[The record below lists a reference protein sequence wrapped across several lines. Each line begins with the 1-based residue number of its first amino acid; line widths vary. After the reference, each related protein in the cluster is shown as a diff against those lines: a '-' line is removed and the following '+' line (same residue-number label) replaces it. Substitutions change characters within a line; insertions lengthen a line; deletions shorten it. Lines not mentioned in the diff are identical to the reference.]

1 MDGSLGELRLLLVE
15 GLRDGTIAM
24 DADGLVDHLRSTVV
38 NQVLIDQPNYPGCV
52 AALESGQVS

>member
-1 MDGSLGELRLLLVE
+1 
-15 GLRDGTIAM
+15 M

>member
-1 MDGSLGELRLLLVE
+1 
-15 GLRDGTIAM
+15 M

-52 AALESGQVS
+52 AALESGQCPENESTAGR